1 MVLALMATGPSI
13 GLSAQETSRALLPS
27 TIVPNYDRIRIG
39 QVEGLEGG
47 AFVARTGD
55 AGANW
60 YNPAGLA
67 SSEETSIN
75 ASSSAYEWTTLEL
88 SGFNQTFE
96 GGRLRSLGTYFGA
109 VLGRDLLGTER
120 WRLGFSVTHPVVWS
134 PGSISGSVTGSS
146 SSGIERTDFFSSAE
160 MSTML
165 PAINAAWRVGDGLRV
180 GGGFGMGITTLA
192 GDQQLANWF
201 VPGAEVQRASSAL
214 TFHGQY
220 WQMQLTGG
228 VQWEVSDR
236 VRFGATLSTPGIGL
250 GGSARLSSQSS
261 FGDADGTEDVVFQ
274 DPKAAFTYELPSRA
288 VGGVAVDLGRF
299 QVEADV
305 RYYGSRNAYE
315 LLSSD
320 SSFLSITTDGSGTP
334 TLDERPFAPL
344 VETTSSVTNL
354 ALGVNM
360 DLWGSWRIH
369 TGAFTDGSPVADPET
384 TAFGVVDLTGLTV
397 AVSFGGSLSGSVGLS
412 SSWGTTEPREIGPT
426 LGGVERTTSIE
437 IRTVYLHY
445 ALSYTFN

>member
-1 MVLALMATGPSI
+1 M
-13 GLSAQETSRALLPS
+13 
-27 TIVPNYDRIRIG
+27 IVPNYDRIRIG

-55 AGANW
+55 AASNW

-67 SSEETSIN
+67 SANETSIN

-109 VLGRDLLGTER
+109 ALGRDLLDSER
-120 WRLGFSVTHPVVWS
+120 FRLGFSVTHPVVWS
-134 PGSISGSVTGSS
+134 PGSISGSVTGAS
-146 SSGIERTDFFSSAE
+146 SSGIERTDFFSNAE
-160 MSTML
+160 MTTML
-165 PAINAAWRVGDGLRV
+165 PAINAAWRLSDKLRI
-180 GGGFGMGITTLA
+180 GGGLAMGITTMA
-192 GDQQLANWF
+192 GDQQLVNWF
-201 VPGAEVQRASSAL
+201 VPGAEVQRASNAL

-228 VQWEVSDR
+228 VQWEVNER
-236 VRFGATLSTPGIGL
+236 VRLGATLSTPGIGL
-250 GGSARLSSQSS
+250 GGSARVSSQSS
-261 FGDADGTEDVVFQ
+261 SGGPEGTRDVLFQ
-274 DPKAAFTYELPSRA
+274 DPKAAFAYELPSRA
-288 VGGVAVDLGRF
+288 AGGVAVELGRF

-320 SSFLSITTDGSGTP
+320 SSFLSVTTNASGVP
-334 TLDERPFAPL
+334 TLDERPFDPL
-344 VETTSSVTNL
+344 VETTQSVTNL
-354 ALGVNM
+354 ALGVNTA
-360 DLWGSWRIH
+360 LWRSWRIH
-369 TGAFTDGSPVADPET
+369 TGVFTDGSPVANPET
-384 TAFGVVDLTGLTV
+384 TTFGVVDLTGLTV

-412 SSWGTTEPREIGPT
+412 SSWGTTAPRRVGPT
-426 LGGVERTTSIE
+426 LGGVERATSVK
-437 IRTVYLHY
+437 IRSVYLHY